1 MSPFQIHVS
10 IISKDAL
17 VCRVMKKINDSHNHM
32 KRELSNRHVQLIAIG
47 GTIGTGLF
55 LGSSRSIAFTGPSIM
70 LVYLLAGTFMFLLT
84 RAMGEMLY
92 MDPSQH
98 TFINFITKY
107 LGRPFG
113 FFSGWTYWL
122 SIVFMGMGE
131 LTAVGIYFQF
141 WFPKIPMWL
150 IQIAF
155 LLMIM
160 SINLIT
166 VKFFGE
172 AEFWFAMIKIS
183 AIVAL
188 ILTGIFMVAVNF
200 KTPVG
205 HASLVNITTHFQLF
219 PNGWLKFVMAFPM
232 VFFAYQGI
240 EFVGITTSETKNPR
254 QVLPRAINQIIF
266 RILIFYVGA
275 LLAIMA
281 IYPWRSLDP
290 KQSPFVWVFKLLG
303 ISWAAGLINFVV
315 LTAAASALNSVLYS
329 SGRHLYQLALDS
341 KGHFKKTFA
350 VISDKGV
357 PARAIMFSALV
368 VAVSPIIYSIPTIND
383 AFSVIASVSSG
394 AYLLIY
400 ILTLLAHSRYIRSSD
415 YLPDGFLMPKPKILD
430 PLTIA
435 FMAFIFVSMGFQS
448 DTLPA
453 VVGTAIWVVAFG
465 GYSWLKHRN

>member
-1 MSPFQIHVS
+1 
-10 IISKDAL
+10 
-17 VCRVMKKINDSHNHM
+17 MKKINDSQNKM
-32 KRELSNRHVQLIAIG
+32 KRALSNRQVQLIAIG

-55 LGSSRSIAFTGPSIM
+55 LGSSRSITLTGPSIM
-70 LVYLLAGTFMFLLT
+70 LVYFVAGIFMFMLT

-122 SIVFMGMGE
+122 SIIFMGMSE

-141 WFPKIPMWL
+141 WFPKLPMWL
-150 IQIAF
+150 IQLAF
-155 LLMIM
+155 LLVIM

-183 AIVAL
+183 AILAL
-188 ILTGIFMVAVNF
+188 ILTGIFMLAVHF

-205 HASLVNITTHFQLF
+205 YAGLSNITTAFQFF
-219 PNGWLKFVMAFPM
+219 PNGWTKFVMAFPM

-254 QVLPRAINQIIF
+254 KVLPRAINQIIF
-266 RILIFYVGA
+266 RILIFYIGA
-275 LLAIMA
+275 LLAIMV

-290 KQSPFVWVFKLLG
+290 QQSPFVWVFKLLG

-329 SGRHLYQLALDS
+329 AGRHLYQLALDS
-341 KGHFKKTFA
+341 SGSFKHHFA
-350 VISDKGV
+350 VISQKGV
-357 PARAIMFSALV
+357 PARAICFSALA
-368 VAVSPIIYSIPTIND
+368 VAISPIIYVIPSVQD

-400 ILTLLAHSRYIRSSD
+400 ILTLCAHRKYIDSPD
-415 YLPDGFLMPKPKILD
+415 YLPDGFLMPKAKIFD

-435 FMAFIFVSMGFQS
+435 FMCFILLSMLFQS
-448 DTLPA
+448 STRPA
-453 VVGTAIWVVAFG
+453 VIGTVVWIVVFG
-465 GYSWLKHRN
+465 SYSLAKHKN